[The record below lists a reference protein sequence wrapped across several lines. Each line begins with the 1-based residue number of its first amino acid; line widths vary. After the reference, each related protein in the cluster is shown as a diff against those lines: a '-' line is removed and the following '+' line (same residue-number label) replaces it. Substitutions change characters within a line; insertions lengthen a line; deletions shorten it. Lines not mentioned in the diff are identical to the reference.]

1 MSTRQTQA
9 CETLDQAG
17 IDFTATFYAAYELG
31 AMASRD
37 SMAISPR
44 AIEALKSLLL
54 GKVFHRQRQRLFLYR
69 EAAGAL
75 VTIIRWGPEHPLAET
90 ALKALGAVLRHGR
103 DQAHRAAAEALGSLP
118 LDIRGPSL
126 LPLQCDHPPGA
137 NWRHLVSKLP
147 GKRQL
152 PIQRIGRSI
161 VADAG
166 KHRVMVVK
174 LARSASDR
182 RALLQEVLWMRYLQ
196 TVSFPAATTFEVP
209 QPREVKGAPLFRLT
223 QFPAGLPKL
232 RASGQRPL
240 AVCFTASK
248 SYFHY
253 PNPADP
259 GRLPA
264 PQDFL
269 EVMGNSALL
278 LGSLAGCGI
287 IHAAPIPLFHNR
299 VQQHRRRDGG
309 AYEWFRAGRLDRWLD
324 SCAYPNF
331 GTSGLRD
338 FEHFESVSGGQGQL
352 YRYMGNHLLSLLLVA
367 ASYFRARNP
376 CRRGWDADGNPIDA
390 RDLFDPQLLNTAIE
404 VIYRQYGYGFTG
416 RACCEALPVD
426 SVRLVSRIIEE
437 MGVDRHMEEYLR
449 EADQHHM
456 SRAAFERF
464 LLERGHSPAAVSA
477 IKKGAGDLVI
487 HTGPHLG
494 AFNRGI
500 SVPELIEAAAA
511 MAATCVVKRFLNDA

>member
-9 CETLDQAG
+9 CKTLDQAG

-90 ALKALGAVLRHGR
+90 ALKALALSCAMAGIRPIERLPKHWAAFRSISGDRLCSHCNVTTRPERTGATWYRSCQGKGSCSYSAL
-103 DQAHRAAAEALGSLP
+103 AAAS
-118 LDIRGPSL
+118 
-126 LPLQCDHPPGA
+126 
-137 NWRHLVSKLP
+137 WR
-147 GKRQL
+147 
-152 PIQRIGRSI
+152 
-161 VADAG
+161 DAG

-196 TVSFPAATTFEVP
+196 TVSFPAATTFDVP

-352 YRYMGNHLLSLLLVA
+352 YRYMGTI
-367 ASYFRARNP
+367 
-376 CRRGWDADGNPIDA
+376 C
-390 RDLFDPQLLNTAIE
+390 
-404 VIYRQYGYGFTG
+404 
-416 RACCEALPVD
+416 
-426 SVRLVSRIIEE
+426 
-437 MGVDRHMEEYLR
+437 
-449 EADQHHM
+449 
-456 SRAAFERF
+456 
-464 LLERGHSPAAVSA
+464 
-477 IKKGAGDLVI
+477 
-487 HTGPHLG
+487 
-494 AFNRGI
+494 
-500 SVPELIEAAAA
+500 
-511 MAATCVVKRFLNDA
+511 